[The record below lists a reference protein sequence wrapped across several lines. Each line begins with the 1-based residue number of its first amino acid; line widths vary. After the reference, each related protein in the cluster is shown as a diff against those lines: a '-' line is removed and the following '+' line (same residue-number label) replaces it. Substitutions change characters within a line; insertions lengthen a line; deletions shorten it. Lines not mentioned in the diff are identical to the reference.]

1 MTDLSGKKVLMV
13 VAPENFRD
21 EELKE
26 PMGIFTRSGAEVT
39 IASKGVTR
47 AMGMF
52 GAEVKVDKNLAEV
65 SAEDYNA
72 VIFVGGSGAGVY
84 FDDLRAHA
92 LATNALKEGKIVA
105 AICIAPSTL
114 ANAGL
119 LKGKKATSFS
129 SEKRNLKRKG
139 ADYTGAAVERD
150 GQIITGRG
158 PEAAEEFGNVVASAL
173 E

>member
-1 MTDLSGKKVLMV
+1 MADLKGKKILMV
-13 VAPENFRD
+13 VAPGNFRD

-26 PMGIFTRSGAEVT
+26 PMGVFTRSGAEVT

-47 AMGMF
+47 ATGMF
-52 GAEVKVDKNLAEV
+52 GAEIKVDKNLEEV
-65 SAEDYNA
+65 SAEEYDA
-72 VIFVGGSGAGVY
+72 VIFVGGSGAEVY
-84 FDDLRAHA
+84 FDDSRAHE
-92 LATNALKEGKIVA
+92 LAADALKGGKIVS

-119 LKGKKATSFS
+119 LKGKKVTSFS
-129 SEKRNLKRKG
+129 SEKKNLKRKG

-150 GQIITGRG
+150 GRIITGRG

>member
-1 MTDLSGKKVLMV
+1 MADLKGKKILMV

-26 PMGIFTRSGAEVT
+26 PMGVFTRSGAEVT

-47 AMGMF
+47 ATGMF
-52 GAEVKVDKNLAEV
+52 GAEIKVDKNLEEV
-65 SAEDYNA
+65 SAEEYDA
-72 VIFVGGSGAGVY
+72 VIFVGGPGAEVY
-84 FDDLRAHA
+84 FDDSRAHE
-92 LATNALKEGKIVA
+92 LAADALKGGKIVS

-129 SEKRNLKRKG
+129 SEKKNLKRKG

-150 GQIITGRG
+150 GRIITGRG

>member
-1 MTDLSGKKVLMV
+1 MADLKGKKVLMV

-26 PMGIFTRSGAEVT
+26 PMGVFTRSGAEVT
-39 IASKGVTR
+39 IASKGVNR
-47 AMGMF
+47 ATGMF

-65 SAEDYNA
+65 SAEEYDA
-72 VIFVGGSGAGVY
+72 VIFVGGSGADVY
-84 FDDLRAHA
+84 FDDSRAHE
-92 LATNALKEGKIVA
+92 LATNAFKGGKIVG

-119 LKGKKATSFS
+119 LKGKKVTSFS
-129 SEKRNLKRKG
+129 SEKKNLVRRG

-150 GQIITGRG
+150 GRIITGRG
-158 PEAAEEFGNVVASAL
+158 PEAAEEFGNVVASAI

>member
-1 MTDLSGKKVLMV
+1 MADLSEKKVLMV

-26 PMGIFTRSGAEVT
+26 PMDILTHSGAEVT
-39 IASKGVTR
+39 IASKGVNRVT
-47 AMGMF
+47 GMF
-52 GAEVKVDKNLAEV
+52 GAEVKVDKDLAEV
-65 SAEDYNA
+65 NAEDYDA
-72 VIFVGGSGAGVY
+72 VIFVGGSGADVY
-84 FDDLRAHA
+84 FNDSRAHA
-92 LATNALKEGKIVA
+92 LATNAFKGGKIVG

-129 SEKRNLKRKG
+129 SEKRNLVKNG
-139 ADYTGAAVERD
+139 ANYTGAAVECD
-150 GQIITGRG
+150 GRIITGRG
-158 PEAAEEFGNVVASAL
+158 PEAAEEFGNEVASAL

>member
-1 MTDLSGKKVLMV
+1 MADLNGKKILMV

-21 EELKE
+21 EELEE
-26 PMGIFTRSGAEVT
+26 PMGVFTRSGAEVT

-47 AMGMF
+47 ATGMF
-52 GAEVKVDKNLAEV
+52 GAEVNVDKNLAEV
-65 SAEDYNA
+65 SAEEYDA
-72 VIFVGGSGAGVY
+72 VIFVGGSGAAVY
-84 FDDLRAHA
+84 FNDSRAHE
-92 LATNALKEGKIVA
+92 LATNALKGGKIVG

-129 SEKRNLKRKG
+129 SEKKNLKKRG
-139 ADYTGAAVERD
+139 AEYTGAAVERD

-158 PEAAEEFGNVVASAL
+158 PEAAEEFGKEVASAI

>member
-1 MTDLSGKKVLMV
+1 MADLSEKKVLMV

-26 PMGIFTRSGAEVT
+26 PMDIFTRSGAEVT
-39 IASKGVTR
+39 IASKGVNRVT
-47 AMGMF
+47 GMF
-52 GAEVKVDKNLAEV
+52 GAEVKVDKDLAEV
-65 SAEDYNA
+65 NVVDYDA
-72 VIFVGGSGAGVY
+72 VIFVGGSGADVY
-84 FDDLRAHA
+84 FNDSRAHA
-92 LATNALKEGKIVA
+92 LATNAFKGGKIVG

-129 SEKRNLKRKG
+129 SEKKNLVKKG
-139 ADYTGAAVERD
+139 ANYTGAAVERD
-150 GQIITGRG
+150 GRIITGRG
-158 PEAAEEFGNVVASAL
+158 PEAAEEFGNEVASAL

>member
-1 MTDLSGKKVLMV
+1 MADLKGKKILMV

-26 PMGIFTRSGAEVT
+26 PMGVFTRSGAEVT

-47 AMGMF
+47 ATGMF
-52 GAEVKVDKNLAEV
+52 GAEIKVDKNLEEV
-65 SAEDYNA
+65 SAEEYDA
-72 VIFVGGSGAGVY
+72 VIFVGGTGAEVY
-84 FDDLRAHA
+84 FDDSRAHE
-92 LATNALKEGKIVA
+92 LAADALKGGKIVS

-129 SEKRNLKRKG
+129 SEKKNLKRKG

-150 GQIITGRG
+150 GRIITGRG